1 MKIKI
6 ERVEMMKMITNI
18 RKTNMKNHFTIWA
31 FFFTCLAVS
40 GQNKKWTLE
49 ACVNH
54 ALENNITVK
63 KGENSLL
70 SMEQDIIASKGNF
83 LPYVG
88 ANVSQSLS
96 MGQSELFPGNFVDR
110 TFHSTNAS
118 INVSQTVFNG
128 FRNLNLYKQ
137 SQLNL
142 ESNRLE
148 LAKIKDNISLLVV
161 NAYLNVLFN
170 KENLE
175 TARAQY
181 EFSLKQLEQVKN
193 LVNAGAQPRAN
204 IYDAEATLSKD
215 EQNVTLAE
223 NSVNLAMLS
232 LSQLL
237 QVPYADFNIEAINI
251 ISPSEAL
258 LYTDITPVLNYAL
271 ENRSEIKA
279 AEKGMEIAKIG
290 TEISKSGFLPTVT
303 LGYGFNSGANF
314 SNLINSNSFFQ
325 QINENKG
332 HSMNLSVNIPI
343 FTRFQN
349 KTSVAKSK
357 IQEENS
363 QLNLDQAKLD
373 LESNIQRAYTDAQA
387 ALKAFSAARKSL
399 ASQELA
405 FDNSKERY
413 NIGSLTSFDLEQ
425 ARVRLINAQSSLI
438 NAKYDFVFK
447 TKVLDF
453 YMGKSLTN

>member
-1 MKIKI
+1 MKIKK
-6 ERVEMMKMITNI
+6 KMIINI
-18 RKTNMKNHFTIWA
+18 RKTNMKNHFTILVFLFA
-31 FFFTCLAVS
+31 CVS
-40 GQNKKWTLE
+40 IYAQDKKWSLE
-49 ACVNH
+49 ECVNH

-70 SMEQDIIASKGNF
+70 SMEQDVIASKGNF

-137 SQLNL
+137 AQLNL
-142 ESNRLE
+142 ESNKLE
-148 LAKIKDNISLLVV
+148 LAKIKDDISLLVV
-161 NAYLNVLFN
+161 NGYLNVLFN

-175 TARAQY
+175 TAKAQY
-181 EFSLKQLEQVKN
+181 EFSQKQLEQVKN

-204 IYDAEATLSKD
+204 IYDAEATLSLD

-223 NSVNLAMLS
+223 NSVNLALLS

-237 QVPYADFNIEAINI
+237 QLPYNTFNVEPINI

-258 LYTDITPVLNYAL
+258 LYKDITPVLNYAL

-279 AEKGMEIAKIG
+279 AEKGIEIANIG
-290 TEISKSGFLPTVT
+290 TELSKAGYLPTVSF
-303 LGYGFNSGANF
+303 GYGFNSGANF

-332 HSMNLSVNIPI
+332 HSLSLSVNIPI
-343 FTRFQN
+343 FSRFQN
-349 KTSVAKSK
+349 KTAVAKSK
-357 IQEENS
+357 IQEANS

-387 ALKAFSAARKSL
+387 ALKAFSAAKKSL

-405 FDNSKERY
+405 FENSKERY
-413 NIGSLTSFDLEQ
+413 NIGSMTSFDLDQ